1 MTLMNKIFQLI
12 LPSDFGNEV
21 YMENPFNLGMY
32 YMLKVSLK
40 IGLFSDFRHTHPGI

>member
-1 MTLMNKIFQLI
+1 MILINNIFQ
-12 LPSDFGNEV
+12 PSDFGNEA

-32 YMLKVSLK
+32 YILKVSLK